1 MTNALAGVPRADES
15 ALARLHQDL
24 VARAADAGL
33 LDVAYRTV
41 ESPLGSLLLA
51 ATRIGVVRIAF
62 EREDHD
68 AVLASLAD
76 AISPRVLLAPV
87 RLDAVALELDEYL
100 TGRRRTFDVPVDLRL
115 ASGFRRQVLTHLR
128 RIPYGT
134 TESYADVALAAGSP
148 RAVRAVG
155 TACATNP
162 IPLVVPCHRVV
173 RRDGALGGYRGG
185 VAAKQAL
192 LAMEA
197 S

>member
-15 ALARLHQDL
+15 ALARLHDDL

-41 ESPLGSLLLA
+41 DSPLGPLLLA